1 MKKKAV
7 MKRESA
13 PRRQGR
19 GAPEIVSLAPTDPVA
34 SMIEN
39 VVGCKWSMH
48 VLGLVRRG
56 VNRPGAMERAVPGL
70 TAKVLGQR
78 LDKFLRYGVLERVQY
93 PEIPPRV
100 EYRFTVF
107 GMKFLSLVDAVG
119 ALQEDVAS
127 ASSTRSE

>member
-1 MKKKAV
+1 MKKK
-7 MKRESA
+7 MSSSGDTSA
-13 PRRQGR
+13 AYRRGR
-19 GAPEIVSLAPTDPVA
+19 GEPAVLAFTPSDPVA
-34 SMIEN
+34 SMIEK

-78 LDKFLRYGVLERVQY
+78 LDKFVRYGVFERVQY

-100 EYRFTVF
+100 EYRFTAF
-107 GMKFLSLVDAVG
+107 GERFLIVVDAVD
-119 ALQEDVAS
+119 ALQDEMTKGA
-127 ASSTRSE
+127 RGGE